1 MEIEPTRNKKVTIIF
16 ARCFFFR
23 TFAFVNRR
31 LDILFLSILMIA
43 MQSLVGMVCAKPSW
57 DINKGMLKEKVTGIV
72 QDERGFLWLST
83 WGGLFRYDG
92 KEYRSFK
99 THPGDGTQ
107 MPYDRLD
114 AVKIDKKGNV
124 WCRSFYHPYCFDV
137 RTSTFIDVTEK
148 LEKRSGRTYN
158 IH

>member
-1 MEIEPTRNKKVTIIF
+1 
-16 ARCFFFR
+16 
-23 TFAFVNRR
+23 
-31 LDILFLSILMIA
+31 MIA

-92 KEYRSFK
+92 KEFRSFK

-114 AVKIDKKGNV
+114 AVKIDSKGNV

-148 LEKRSGRTYN
+148 LEQRTGKTYSINQIYPMLSGYVCPLSRRARAGWAQRCRG
-158 IH
+158 